1 MKQGMYRW
9 KEIEGC
15 CRWKRGCAGEKEAD
29 ENTIVIKADY
39 GIK

>member
-9 KEIEGC
+9 N
-15 CRWKRGCAGEKEAD
+15 RGCAGEKEVD
-29 ENTIVIKADY
+29 KNTIVIKADY